1 MDQNTNIEAGV
12 YYFKNRNV
20 WRIPVMKRKMTAIL
34 MSVIMVMS
42 LTPFIAYAHGDYPWD
57 NDKMK
62 SVTFYDYDG
71 SLLHIVMV
79 PTGSAPSYNYDTP
92 TRPSDD
98 YYTYTFA
105 GWDPDLAE
113 VDYSPFYYATY
124 TAKEKDDPDFA
135 VSVDNADNIIY
146 DNDVTIRGSVSTK
159 ATGAFQITIKDSKG
173 NERNSAASFD
183 NGKASVTLSDIP
195 EGECKVTAVYSGNE
209 KYKKVTKNTSFTV
222 KPIPIIEWTSENSLP
237 GERGSY
243 KLVKD
248 VDLGTDCWN
257 VPAGKTSIDLNGKNI
272 TSANDDDG
280 AILLKAEENQICK
293 LNLYDNSEKSDG
305 TITSTEE
312 NGVQLVAEDNGSA
325 TFNMFGG
332 RIANCDDYGVLVDDP
347 GTSFNMYNGEI
358 SNCYTGV
365 YSSIGTYF
373 NMYNGKI
380 SGCQAAGVKTAG
392 NAEFTLHNGE
402 ITDNSLGVDVDGIF
416 RMENGSITKN
426 KQGVQ
431 TYSSTNGIIFQGG
444 EIAPVIIGNIADDN
458 KHKNLCINRDND
470 LKITVSDGTMLS
482 GNTQIGIT
490 ATKDGEFTNG
500 LNGKLPWDVN
510 QFNVFSSDDPD
521 YTIRYASGLQL
532 VASLDPITPDPGSI
546 LMSSIDVVEDCKD
559 GSIVI
564 HGWVF
569 DSNHKGQSVEVQVC
583 IGGEAGTDEAEAH
596 TGIIADMMRTDVDNV
611 FHCGEYH
618 GFTAFIPTDKRGNQ
632 KVYIYGGSGNGQLIG
647 STDVYITDPAP
658 KQTKVK
664 VPGSRTL
671 TYNGKKQIGVDEG
684 KGYTISGTKSAV
696 KAGTYQAK
704 AALNKGY
711 VWTDGTAN
719 EKTIKWK
726 INKAANPLKI
736 NGKTAKVKYTK
747 IKKKA
752 QILAVTKV
760 IKFDRNGQGK
770 MSYKIS
776 SVKKKSK
783 EFKGKI
789 TINKNTGNVKVNKG
803 LKKGTY
809 IVKAKV
815 RAEGNANYKASD
827 WMNVK
832 FKIKVN

>member
-1 MDQNTNIEAGV
+1 
-12 YYFKNRNV
+12 
-20 WRIPVMKRKMTAIL
+20 MKRKMTAIL

-222 KPIPIIEWTSENSLP
+222 KPAPIIEWTSENSLP

-532 VASLDPITPDPGSI
+532 VASLDPITPDPGSN

-696 KAGTYQAK
+696 KVGTYQAK

-711 VWTDGTAN
+711 VWTDGTTN

-736 NGKTAKVKYTK
+736 KGKTAKVKYTK

-760 IKFDRNGQGK
+760 IKFGRNGQGK

>member
-1 MDQNTNIEAGV
+1 
-12 YYFKNRNV
+12 
-20 WRIPVMKRKMTAIL
+20 MKRKMTAIL

-222 KPIPIIEWTSENSLP
+222 KPAPIIEWTSENSLP

-532 VASLDPITPDPGSI
+532 VASLDPITPDPGSN

-696 KAGTYQAK
+696 KVGTYQAK

-711 VWTDGTAN
+711 VWTDGTTN

-736 NGKTAKVKYTK
+736 KGKTAKVKYTK

-760 IKFDRNGQGK
+760 IKCGRNGQGK

>member
-1 MDQNTNIEAGV
+1 
-12 YYFKNRNV
+12 
-20 WRIPVMKRKMTAIL
+20 MKRKMTAIL

-113 VDYSPFYYATY
+113 VDYSSFYYATY

-222 KPIPIIEWTSENSLP
+222 KPAPIIEWTSDNSLP

-532 VASLDPITPDPGSI
+532 VASLDPITPDPGSN

-583 IGGEAGTDEAEAH
+583 IGGEAGTQEAESH

-664 VPGSRTL
+664 VPGSKTL

-696 KAGTYQAK
+696 KVGTYQAK

-711 VWTDGTAN
+711 VWTDGTTN

-736 NGKTAKVKYTK
+736 KGKTAKVKYTK

>member
-1 MDQNTNIEAGV
+1 MI
-12 YYFKNRNV
+12 
-20 WRIPVMKRKMTAIL
+20 KRKMTAIL

-42 LTPFIAYAHGDYPWD
+42 LTPFIAYAHDDHPWD
-57 NDKMK
+57 NDIMNT
-62 SVTFYDYDG
+62 VAFYDYDG
-71 SLLHIVMV
+71 SLLHFVRV
-79 PTGSAPSYNYDTP
+79 PTGFAPSYNYETP

-113 VDYSPFYYATY
+113 VDYSLFYYATY

-173 NERNSAASFD
+173 NERNTAASFD
-183 NGKASVTLSDIP
+183 NGEASVTLSDIP

-209 KYKKVTKNTSFTV
+209 QYKKVTKNTSFTV

-243 KLVKD
+243 RLVKD

-280 AILLKAEENQICK
+280 AILLKAKEDQICK

-312 NGVQLVAEDNGSA
+312 NGVQLESDNGSA

-332 RIANCDDYGVLVDDP
+332 RIANCDDYGVLTDDP

-358 SNCYTGV
+358 SNCYIGV
-365 YSSIGTYF
+365 YSSTGTCF

-380 SGCQAAGVKTAG
+380 SGCQAAGVKTAE
-392 NAEFTLHNGE
+392 NAEFTLHGGA
-402 ITDNSLGVDVDGIF
+402 ITENDPGVDVSGIF

-426 KQGVQ
+426 KQGVN
-431 TYSSTNGIIFQGG
+431 TSSSTKSIIFQGG
-444 EIAPVIIGNIADDN
+444 EIAPVIIGNINDDN
-458 KHKNLCINRDND
+458 KNKNLCINRDND
-470 LKITVSDGTMLS
+470 LKITVSDGTTLS
-482 GNTQIGIT
+482 KNTQIGIT

-500 LNGKLPWDVN
+500 LSGKIPWDTLLN
-510 QFNVFSSDDPD
+510 EVFISDDQN
-521 YTIRYASGLQL
+521 YTIGNAGGPEL
-532 VASLDPITPDPGSI
+532 VASLDPYTPDPGPN

-569 DSNHKGQSVEVQVC
+569 DSNHTGQSVEVQVC
-583 IGGEAGTDEAEAH
+583 IGGEAGTDEAETH
-596 TGIIADMMRTDVDNV
+596 TGITADLMRTDVDNV
-611 FHCGEYH
+611 FHCGENH

-647 STDVYITDPAP
+647 SMDVYITDPAP
-658 KQTKVK
+658 KQTKVN
-664 VPGSRTL
+664 VPGGRTL
-671 TYNGKKQIGVDEG
+671 TYNGKKQMGVNEG
-684 KGYTISGTKSAV
+684 KGYTLSGTKSAV

-711 VWTDGTAN
+711 VWTDGTTN

-736 NGKTAKVKYTK
+736 NGKTANVKYAK

-760 IKFDRNGQGK
+760 IKFARNGQGK

-789 TINKNTGNVKVNKG
+789 TINQKTGKVKVNKG
-803 LKKGTY
+803 LKKGIY
-809 IVKAKV
+809 IVNAKV
-815 RAEGNANYKASD
+815 SAAGNANYKASA
-827 WMNVK
+827 WKTVTFKVK
-832 FKIKVN
+832 VK

>member
-113 VDYSPFYYATY
+113 VDYSSFYYATY

-222 KPIPIIEWTSENSLP
+222 KPAPIIEWTSDNSLP

-532 VASLDPITPDPGSI
+532 VASLDPITPDPGSN

-583 IGGEAGTDEAEAH
+583 IGGEAGTQEAESH

-664 VPGSRTL
+664 VPGSKTL

-711 VWTDGTAN
+711 VWTDGTTN

-736 NGKTAKVKYTK
+736 KGKTAKVKYTK